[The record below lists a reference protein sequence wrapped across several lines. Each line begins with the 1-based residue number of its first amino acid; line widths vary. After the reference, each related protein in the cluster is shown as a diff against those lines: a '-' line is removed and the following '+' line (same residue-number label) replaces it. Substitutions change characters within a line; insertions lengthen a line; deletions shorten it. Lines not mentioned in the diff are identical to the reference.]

1 MAASCR
7 LAFQRTSCA
16 LTWLFLF
23 PAFVPVVAIFSCLR
37 YNSRMVNETFITDY
51 KSFLDNGK
59 TERECA
65 AQIISL
71 AEKAGFR
78 DVYKTESLKAG
89 DKVYVQKMNKA
100 VALFVLGSDTIEN
113 GMNILGAH
121 IDSPRLDVKQNP
133 LYEKD
138 FVVYLN
144 THYYGG
150 IKKYQWVTMPL
161 AIHGVVCKKD
171 GTKVQVCVGEKV
183 DDPVFV
189 ISDILPHLAQKQM
202 KETASDFIPG
212 ENLDLIVGS
221 ENPPKGSAAEK
232 KDSEKET
239 KDRAKKNIL
248 ELLEQAYNIKEED
261 FGSAELEIVPA
272 GNARDCGFDR
282 SLILAYGQDDRSCAY
297 ASARALLESA
307 AGKRTNVCLCVD
319 KEEIGSV
326 GATGMASH
334 FFENALAEVVA
345 RLPSGYSDL
354 TVRRALANSNML
366 SSDVN
371 AAFDP
376 MNADLFDRQNASL
389 LGGGIVFNKYT
400 GARGKSGAS
409 DANPEFIACLR
420 NLLDENNVSYQ
431 MAELG
436 KVDQGGG
443 GTIAYLAAKYGMN
456 VLDAGVAVLSM
467 HAPWELTAKED
478 ITQAFNAYRAF
489 LTL

>member
-1 MAASCR
+1 MSD
-7 LAFQRTSCA
+7 LINNYKN
-16 LTWLFLF
+16 FL
-23 PAFVPVVAIFSCLR
+23 
-37 YNSRMVNETFITDY
+37 N
-51 KSFLDNGK
+51 NGK

-65 AQIISL
+65 KQIIEL
-71 AEKAGFR
+71 AEKNG
-78 DVYKTESLKAG
+78 YKDLNSVSSVKPG
-89 DKVYVQKMNKA
+89 DKVYIQKMNKA
-100 VALFVLGSDTIEN
+100 VALFELGTEPLEKGLN
-113 GMNILGAH
+113 VLGAH
-121 IDSPRLDVKQNP
+121 IDSPRLDIKQNP

-161 AIHGVVCKKD
+161 ALHGVICTKD
-171 GTKVQVCVGEKV
+171 GKTVNVCLGE
-183 DDPVFV
+183 DESEPVFV

-221 ENPPKGSAAEK
+221 ENPV
-232 KDSEKET
+232 KDSKEKEA
-239 KDRAKKNIL
+239 AKKNIL
-248 ELLEQAYNIKEED
+248 KLLKEKYGIEEED
-261 FGSAELEIVPA
+261 FGSAELEVVPA
-272 GNARDCGFDR
+272 GKSRDLGLDR
-282 SLILAYGQDDRSCAY
+282 SLILAYGQDDRSCAFT
-297 ASARALLESA
+297 SAQALFDSK
-307 AGKRTNVCLCVD
+307 AGKKTLCCLCVD

-334 FFENALAEVVA
+334 FFENAVAELVA
-345 RLPSGYSDL
+345 RTENGFSEL
-354 TVRRALANSNML
+354 TVRRCLANCSML

-371 AAFDP
+371 AAYDP
-376 MNADLFDRQNASL
+376 MNADLFDKNNASF

-400 GARGKSGAS
+400 GSRGKSGAS
-409 DANPEFIACLR
+409 DANPEFIAALR
-420 NLLDENNVSYQ
+420 KVLDENSVKYQ

-456 VLDAGVAVLSM
+456 VLDAGVSVLSM
-467 HAPWELTAKED
+467 HAPWEITSRFD
-478 ITQAFNAYRAF
+478 IEQTYEAYKAF

>member
-1 MAASCR
+1 MSD
-7 LAFQRTSCA
+7 LINNYKN
-16 LTWLFLF
+16 FL
-23 PAFVPVVAIFSCLR
+23 
-37 YNSRMVNETFITDY
+37 N
-51 KSFLDNGK
+51 NGK

-65 AQIISL
+65 KQIIEL
-71 AEKAGFR
+71 AEKNG
-78 DVYKTESLKAG
+78 YKDLNSVSSVKPG
-89 DKVYVQKMNKA
+89 DKVYIQKMNKA
-100 VALFVLGSDTIEN
+100 VALFELGTEPLEKGLN
-113 GMNILGAH
+113 VLGAH
-121 IDSPRLDVKQNP
+121 IDSPRLDIKQNP

-161 AIHGVVCKKD
+161 ALHGVICTKNGKTVNVCL
-171 GTKVQVCVGEKV
+171 GE
-183 DDPVFV
+183 DESEPVFV

-221 ENPPKGSAAEK
+221 EKPV
-232 KDSEKET
+232 KDSKEKEA
-239 KDRAKKNIL
+239 AKKNIL
-248 ELLEQAYNIKEED
+248 KLLKEKYGIEEED
-261 FGSAELEIVPA
+261 FGSAELEVVPA
-272 GNARDCGFDR
+272 GKSRDLGLDR
-282 SLILAYGQDDRSCAY
+282 SLILAYGQDDRSCAFT
-297 ASARALLESA
+297 SAQALFDSK
-307 AGKRTNVCLCVD
+307 AGKKTLCCLCVD

-334 FFENALAEVVA
+334 FFENAVAELVA
-345 RLPSGYSDL
+345 RTENGFSEL
-354 TVRRALANSNML
+354 TVRRCLANCSML

-371 AAFDP
+371 AAYDP
-376 MNADLFDRQNASL
+376 MNADLFDKNNASF

-400 GARGKSGAS
+400 GSRGKSGAS
-409 DANPEFIACLR
+409 DANPEFIAALR
-420 NLLDENNVSYQ
+420 KVLDENSVKYQ

-456 VLDAGVAVLSM
+456 VLDAGVSVLSM
-467 HAPWELTAKED
+467 HAPWEITSRFD
-478 ITQAFNAYRAF
+478 IEQAYEAYKAF